1 MLTPFIPGHLKGD
14 QFMSFRTK
22 AGAVAVAAALCTL
35 TVPAAMASPGLA
47 HSPAQV
53 TGKKLKAG
61 LLPPTSFQPGYS
73 TLFASNSGGKL
84 EHGTTFHVPSMKCSD
99 FWLFAGHTKGFG
111 ETAFATESATSKS
124 GQAPV
129 LELFDQAVYQLASNK
144 AATTLDSQIGARYKA
159 CKSVKFSDGHG
170 GTFKESVHS
179 RVTERVGGHQSL
191 LLTEY
196 ETDTKTPGP
205 PQVIVA
211 LWTLDGT
218 DIYRIDSEPIT
229 VKAPKP
235 TLSSLMLKLIPRVRA
250 LK

>member
-1 MLTPFIPGHLKGD
+1 
-14 QFMSFRTK
+14 MSFRTK
-22 AGAVAVAAALCTL
+22 AGAVAVTAALCTL
-35 TVPAAMASPGLA
+35 LVPAAMASPALS

-53 TGKKLKAG
+53 TGKKLKGG
-61 LLPPTSFQPGYS
+61 LLPPSSFQPGYS
-73 TLFASNSGGKL
+73 TLFASNSGGSL
-84 EHGTTFHVPSMKCSD
+84 EHGTIFHVPSMKCSD
-99 FWLFAGHTKGFG
+99 FWLFAGNTKGFG

-129 LELFDQAVYQLASNK
+129 LELFQQSVYQLASNH
-144 AATTLDSQIGARYKA
+144 AAATLDSQIGARYKA

-170 GTFKESVHS
+170 GTFKETVHS

-218 DIYRIDSEPIT
+218 DIYRVDSEPIN